1 MKLAPSREL
10 FAYWNSLRGA
20 RRAPERAEIDPI
32 AISGLLADTF
42 ILEIDPRAG
51 YPFRVAG
58 DRTGSLFQC
67 ELRGRPF
74 LDIWQVSAR
83 NEIVEMLKTVTD
95 EASPVVAG
103 VAAQTVGFHPLE
115 LELLVLPLRHRGAT
129 HSRVLGLCSPA
140 SSPTWLGLAPVGPM
154 ALHSM
159 RVLRQGDDR
168 VGPAAARA
176 GAAVPSQLESLARLM
191 RRGQLHFFSSADP
204 RP

>member
-1 MKLAPSREL
+1 MKLASSREL
-10 FAYWNSLRGA
+10 YAYWNGLRGA

-42 ILEIDPRAG
+42 ILEIDQRAG

-58 DRTGSLFQC
+58 DRTSSLFQR

-83 NEIVEMLKTVTD
+83 SDAVEMLKIAVD
-95 EASPVVAG
+95 EACPVVAG
-103 VAAQTVGFHPLE
+103 VVATAAGFHPLE
-115 LELLVLPLRHRGAT
+115 LELLILPLRHRGAT

-140 SSPTWLGLAPVGPM
+140 STPNWLGLAPVAPM

-159 RVLRQGDDR
+159 RVLRQGDER
-168 VGPAAARA
+168 AGPAAARA
-176 GAAVPSQLESLARLM
+176 GVAAPRQLETLARLM
-191 RRGQLHFFSSADP
+191 RLGQIQIFSAADP
-204 RP
+204 QP